1 MRFACDTGGTFTDL
15 VVEDDEGL
23 IRMFK
28 APTIPADPVAGV
40 LNAIGKAA
48 GAYDCAPRDL
58 LTRGDMFIY
67 GTTHAINAIITG
79 RTAKTAFLT
88 TKGHPDILVIREGG
102 RAEPFNYDVS
112 YPEPYVP
119 RALTFEVPGRI
130 LSDGTIDE
138 PLDEAAVRDVIEQ
151 LARLEVEAVAV
162 CLLWSIVNSAHELQ
176 VGALLDRMMP
186 DVPHTLS
193 HQLNPATREY
203 RRASSTCIDAS
214 LKPLMARHMGSL
226 TSRLAEAGFGGRV
239 LVLTSQGGM
248 LDAEALSRAPIHAIN
263 SGPSMAP
270 LAGRHYAV
278 REAGNDT
285 AIVADTGGTTY
296 DVSLVRSGDIPFT
309 REMWIG
315 EPFRGH
321 MTGFPSVDV
330 RSIGAGGGSIASVDS
345 GGLLHVGPESAG
357 AAPGPVCYGQGGT
370 EPTLTDACVV
380 LGYVD
385 PDFFL
390 GGSMKL
396 NADLS
401 RHAVQAKVAGPLKLS
416 LEEAAAA
423 IVDVATENMI
433 QAIADITINQGID
446 PAGATLVGGGG
457 AAGLNAV
464 FIARR
469 LGCDNVVIPDTGPA
483 LSAAGAL
490 MSDLSADYQSTEFT
504 VSDRFDYE
512 AVNRTLEQLE
522 TRCRQFVHGP
532 GKGSLSHT
540 IDYLVE
546 ARYEKQVWEIDVP
559 LTGSR
564 IGGPSDLATLIEA
577 FHRKHEE
584 IFAFRDPGS
593 PIECV
598 TWIARIRCR
607 LREKEIGRIVIDG
620 VEREHTGNREA
631 YFSGVGWTDTPL
643 YRLEALQPEIVHQG
657 PSIVESPFTSVVID
671 PMSVFKLTHGGSLV
685 VSPNA
690 ALGPTD

>member
-15 VVEDDEGL
+15 VVEDNEGL
-23 IRMFK
+23 IQMFK
-28 APTIPADPVAGV
+28 APTVPADPVAGV
-40 LNAIGKAA
+40 LRAIENAA
-48 GAYDCAPRDL
+48 GSYGCAPRDL
-58 LTRGDMFIY
+58 LMRGESFIY
-67 GTTHAINAIITG
+67 GTTHAINAIVTG

-88 TKGHPDILVIREGG
+88 TEGHPDILVIREGG
-102 RAEPFNYDVS
+102 RAEPFNYDVT
-112 YPEPYVP
+112 YPEPYIP
-119 RALTFEVPGRI
+119 RALTFEIPGRI
-130 LSDGTIDE
+130 LSDGTIDKV
-138 PLDEAAVRDVIEQ
+138 LDKTAVCGVIEQ
-151 LARLEVEAVAV
+151 LMSVEIEAVAV
-162 CLLWSIVNSAHELQ
+162 CLLWSIVNSAHEQQ
-176 VGALLDRMMP
+176 VGALLDRLMP
-186 DVPHTLS
+186 EVPYTLS

-214 LKPLMARHMGSL
+214 LKPLMTRHIGSL
-226 TSRLAEAGFGGRV
+226 TARLAEAGFDGRV

-248 LDAEALSRAPIHAIN
+248 LDADDLSGAPIHAIN

-270 LAGRHYAV
+270 LAGRFYSIRDAL
-278 REAGNDT
+278 NDT

-296 DVSLVRSGDIPFT
+296 DVSLVRSGDVPFT

-357 AAPGPVCYGQGGT
+357 AAPGPACYGLGGT
-370 EPTLTDACVV
+370 QPTLTDACVV

-385 PDFFL
+385 PKFFL

-401 RHAVQAKVAGPLKLS
+401 RRAVQTGVSDLLNIS
-416 LEEAAAA
+416 LEEAAIAT
-423 IVDVATENMI
+423 VDVATENMV

-469 LGCDNVVIPDTGPA
+469 LGCNTVVIPDTGPA

-490 MSDLSADYQSTEFT
+490 MSELSADYQATGFV
-504 VSDRFDYE
+504 VSDRFNYDL
-512 AVNRTLEQLE
+512 VNELLEQLE
-522 TRCRQFVHGP
+522 VRCQQFVRGP
-532 GKGSLSHT
+532 GKDSLSHR

-559 LTGSR
+559 LVR
-564 IGGPSDLATLIEA
+564 NRVNNPEDLAALIKA
-577 FHRKHEE
+577 FHRKHEKV
-584 IFAFRDPGS
+584 FAFRDPAS

-598 TWIARIRCR
+598 TWIARVRCR
-607 LREKEIGRIVIDG
+607 LRDNDIGRIVIDKS
-620 VEREHTGNREA
+620 EREHKGTRPA
-631 YFSGVGWTDTPL
+631 YFRQAGWIDTPL
-643 YRLEALQPEIVHQG
+643 YRLEALQPDMFYQG
-657 PSIVESPFTSVVID
+657 PSIVESPFTTVVVD
-671 PMSVFKLTHGGSLV
+671 PLSVFKLTPGGSLLV
-685 VSPNA
+685 KPNTGSDA
-690 ALGPTD
+690 KE